1 MLLAAWHKTSN
12 NAAALQGGRRVRGSA
27 VQGDACQV
35 HWAGAELG
43 GASCQVGAGA
53 AGSAD
58 RPQAPGAALNQCHLA
73 VHECCRRAA
82 CAQTAMCLACLLSSK
97 CSEERMP
104 EADSNHTTPIAQQV
118 VPSSAP
124 TPVKNVDSPADPR
137 KSDILTGRAPPR
149 GRKPTSI
156 GQAVQ
161 HAVGGGG
168 SSSGNGGSSSGN
180 GSSSSKSAAAPA
192 AHSAS
197 ASPTSASIQTRG
209 QAAGGA
215 AAPAGQQSSDAGTLH
230 QH

>member
-1 MLLAAWHKTSN
+1 
-12 NAAALQGGRRVRGSA
+12 
-27 VQGDACQV
+27 
-35 HWAGAELG
+35 
-43 GASCQVGAGA
+43 
-53 AGSAD
+53 
-58 RPQAPGAALNQCHLA
+58 
-73 VHECCRRAA
+73 
-82 CAQTAMCLACLLSSK
+82 
-97 CSEERMP
+97 MP

-137 KSDILTGRAPPR
+137 KSDILTGRTPPR

-168 SSSGNGGSSSGN
+168 SSSGNGS
-180 GSSSSKSAAAPA
+180 SSSSKSAATPA
-192 AHSAS
+192 AQSAS

-215 AAPAGQQSSDAGTLH
+215 APPAGQQSSDAGTLH